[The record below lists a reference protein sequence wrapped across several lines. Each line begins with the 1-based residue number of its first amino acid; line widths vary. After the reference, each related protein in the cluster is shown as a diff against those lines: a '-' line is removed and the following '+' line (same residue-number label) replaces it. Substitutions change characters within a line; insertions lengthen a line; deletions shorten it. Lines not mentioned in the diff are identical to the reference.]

1 MTKNFLAVCALLCAS
16 TLFAFAGITVS
27 SPTNGSANPSS
38 VHIVAS
44 VISAKTVTSV
54 RVYVDG
60 TLKLNNSNPKVD
72 MYVTLPTGAHTL
84 NVQAWDNGGASYKV
98 VNTFTAGTTLS
109 AGLLTYLNMDQQTG
123 WSSCDTCSGINQ
135 AGPATPHSITYNQTS
150 PSLDG
155 NSAQLWLGGSTPYA
169 SALWWKGVG
178 ASNASHFKYDLYF
191 YLKNSAASQALEFDV
206 YQTINGKHYVLGM
219 ECSLKTSH
227 MWSTYDTANH
237 HWIPSSAPCN
247 YISPYVWHH
256 LTTETERTSDGR
268 IHFISVTL
276 DGQTYYIN
284 KYAYPV
290 AQSGNNLTV
299 ALQLDGNS
307 TMTNY
312 SEWVDKVNLTS
323 W

>member
-1 MTKNFLAVCALLCAS
+1 MLLAS
-16 TLFAFAGITVS
+16 TISAFAGITIT
-27 SPTNGSANPSS
+27 SPTNGSANPNS

-44 VISAKTVTSV
+44 VTSTHTITSV

-60 TLKLNNSNPKVD
+60 ALKLLTSNPKVD
-72 MYVTLPTGAHTL
+72 MTVTVATGAHSL
-84 NVQAWDNGGASYKV
+84 NMQAWDNGGGSFKQI
-98 VNTFTAGTTLS
+98 NNFTAGTTFVN
-109 AGLLTYLNMDQQTG
+109 GLLTYMDIDQQTG
-123 WSSCDTCSGINQ
+123 WSSCDVCSGMNQ
-135 AGPATPHSITYNQTS
+135 NGPTTPHTISYGQTS

-155 NSAQLWLGGSTPYA
+155 NSIMLWLGGSTPYA
-169 SALWWKGVG
+169 SALWWKGLG
-178 ASNASHFKYDLYF
+178 TSSASHFKYDLYF
-191 YLKNSAASQALEFDV
+191 YLKNPAASEALEFDV

-247 YISPYVWHH
+247 YLAPYTWHH
-256 LTTETERTSDGR
+256 LTTETERTSDNR
-268 IHFISVTL
+268 IHFIAVTL
-276 DGQTYYIN
+276 DGTKYYLN

-290 AQSGNNLTV
+290 AASYNNITV
-299 ALQLDGNS
+299 ALQLDGNN

-312 SEWVDKVNLTS
+312 SEWVDKVNLTA